1 MSIIAFLILKLIVFR
16 ISYGDDAIPKAAEA
30 DYKSTVV
37 KSKPFIPPEY
47 KNFEDKPHQLPLFLK
62 EKLYKTVKSRKSD
75 ATVQEDSNLNP
86 PVDQL
91 AESNMH
97 TQSRGEFL
105 PSLPSYRNAKQH
117 GISVKDFGRSTL
129 GFGTP
134 IRAGELPDF
143 PYFSPKAR
151 QQMKSDSVP
160 VLMSNVFLTG
170 GINPEGLAPQ
180 DEAAVEYIVSEYH
193 SKTRAKPPTAKT
205 GDYDVRTQTNSR
217 SRLTKTAMTMSL
229 ARQNEK
235 KKEWEE
241 VLYKN
246 GPKQGVDK
254 FGTKLKAT
262 VGHLK
267 TEREVK
273 RKKVLSLLKTK
284 NFNLFRP
291 NTINNLHLL
300 KDALLKE

>member
-1 MSIIAFLILKLIVFR
+1 MM
-16 ISYGDDAIPKAAEA
+16 
-30 DYKSTVV
+30 

-47 KNFEDKPHQLPLFLK
+47 RNYEDKPHQLPLFLK
-62 EKLYKTVKSRKSD
+62 DKLYKTVKSRKND
-75 ATVQEDSNLNP
+75 TTTQEDSIPNP
-86 PVDQL
+86 PPGDHL
-91 AESNMH
+91 AESNLH
-97 TQSRGEFL
+97 TQTQSQFL
-105 PSLPSYRNAKQH
+105 PSLPSYRHAKQH
-117 GISVKDFGRSTL
+117 GISVRDFGRTTNGL
-129 GFGTP
+129 TTP
-134 IRAGELPDF
+134 IRATDLPDF

-193 SKTRAKPPTAKT
+193 SKTRPKPPTAKAE
-205 GDYDVRTQTNSR
+205 YESRTQTNSK
-217 SRLTKTAMTMSL
+217 SRLTKTAVTMSL
-229 ARQNEK
+229 AQQNRR

-241 VLYKN
+241 VLYKTGN
-246 GPKQGVDK
+246 KQGVDK

-273 RKKVLSLLKTK
+273 RKKVLNLLKTK